1 MYIERPEKKTDKEK
15 HGNVVTVRLTDTEFQ
30 QLSKVAE
37 KTKLSKGA
45 VIRFY
50 VFKSETKADWLKH
63 LDKDSRKATAVRGVD
78 RETLKNY
85 INDFK
90 KVGTNVNQI
99 AHKANR
105 DNRVPPETKAMLQDT
120 IQKLNKVLGA
130 LGCHT

>member
-1 MYIERPEKKTDKEK
+1 MYIERPENKETHDK
-15 HGNVVTVRLTDTEFQ
+15 VVTVRLTDNEFK
-30 QLSKVAE
+30 QLSAVAK

-90 KVGTNVNQI
+90 KVGTNVNQL

-105 DNRVPPETKAMLQDT
+105 DNRVPTETKAMLQET
-120 IQKLNKVLGA
+120 IHKLNKVLGA

>member
-1 MYIERPEKKTDKEK
+1 MYIERPENKETHDK
-15 HGNVVTVRLTDTEFQ
+15 VVTVRLTDNEFK
-30 QLSKVAE
+30 QLSQVAE

>member
-1 MYIERPEKKTDKEK
+1 MYIERPENKETHDK
-15 HGNVVTVRLTDTEFQ
+15 VVTVRLTDNEFK
-30 QLSKVAE
+30 QLSQVAE

-99 AHKANR
+99 AHKANK
-105 DNRVPPETKAMLQDT
+105 DNRVPPETKAMLQET

>member
-1 MYIERPEKKTDKEK
+1 MYIERPENKETHDK
-15 HGNVVTVRLTDTEFQ
+15 VVTVRLTDNEFK
-30 QLSKVAE
+30 QLSQVAE

-63 LDKDSRKATAVRGVD
+63 LDKDSRKATAVRGID

-90 KVGTNVNQI
+90 KVGTNINQI
-99 AHKANR
+99 AHKANK
-105 DNRVPPETKAMLQDT
+105 DNRVPPETKVMLRET